1 MKEIKCPKCGNV
13 ISVDDADFAAILS
26 QVRTAEFNAELA
38 RRVEDVKR
46 LQKAEDA
53 RRSVEAEAAHKLEL
67 SSKQMEIERLKQQL
81 SVWEGQKKLEVS
93 NLQARYKLEIE
104 AKDKE
109 VAFYKDFKAKRTV
122 KLLGEDLEQHCY
134 KLYNQMLSP
143 VMPSAIFDKDNVA
156 VKEGDDTKGSKGDFI
171 FRDYEDG
178 AEYVSIMFE
187 MKNEGDETATKHK
200 NADFFDQL
208 DKNRRKKDCEFAVLV
223 SMLEAD
229 NDLYN
234 DGIVV
239 APGFDKM
246 YVVRPDNFIPIITL
260 LVQTSKKA
268 VGYKKQLIDAR
279 RQTMDITNFEDTL
292 EAFKAGFSRNYELAS
307 KQFQKAI
314 EEIDT
319 TIRHLQA
326 VKENLTKSENN
337 LRLANDKAEDLT
349 IKKLT
354 RGNPTMKAA
363 FEDAR
368 ARKAESEGPDDQ

>member
-53 RRSVEAEAAHKLEL
+53 RRSVEAEAAHKQEL

-93 NLQARYKLEIE
+93 NLQARYKLEME

-134 KLYNQMLSP
+134 KLYNQMLRP
-143 VMPSAIFDKDNVA
+143 VMPTAVFDKDNVA
-156 VKEGDDTKGSKGDFI
+156 VKDGDDTKGSKGDFI

-178 AEYVSIMFE
+178 TEYVSIMFE

>member
-93 NLQARYKLEIE
+93 NLQARYKLEME

-134 KLYNQMLSP
+134 KLYNQMLRP
-143 VMPSAIFDKDNVA
+143 VMPSAVFDKDNVA
-156 VKEGDDTKGSKGDFI
+156 VKDGDDTKGSKGDFI

-178 AEYVSIMFE
+178 TEYVSIMFE

-292 EAFKAGFSRNYELAS
+292 EEFKAGFSRNYELAS

>member
-93 NLQARYKLEIE
+93 NLQARYKLEME

-134 KLYNQMLSP
+134 KLYNQMLRP
-143 VMPSAIFDKDNVA
+143 VMPSAVFDKDNVA
-156 VKEGDDTKGSKGDFI
+156 VKDGDDTKGSKGDFI

-178 AEYVSIMFE
+178 TEYVSIMFE

-223 SMLEAD
+223 SMLESD

-314 EEIDT
+314 DEIDT

>member
-26 QVRTAEFNAELA
+26 QVRTAEFDAELA

-93 NLQARYKLEIE
+93 NLQARYKLEME

-134 KLYNQMLSP
+134 KLYNQMLRP

-156 VKEGDDTKGSKGDFI
+156 VKDGDDTKGSKGDFI

-178 AEYVSIMFE
+178 TEYVSIMFE

-223 SMLEAD
+223 SMLESD

-268 VGYKKQLIDAR
+268 IGYKKQLIDAR

>member
-93 NLQARYKLEIE
+93 NLQARYKLEME

-134 KLYNQMLSP
+134 KLYNQMLRP
-143 VMPSAIFDKDNVA
+143 VMPSAVFDKDNVA
-156 VKEGDDTKGSKGDFI
+156 VKDGDDTKGSKGDFI

-178 AEYVSIMFE
+178 TEYVSIMFE

>member
-1 MKEIKCPKCGNV
+1 M

-93 NLQARYKLEIE
+93 NLQARYKLEME

-134 KLYNQMLSP
+134 KLYNQMLRP

-156 VKEGDDTKGSKGDFI
+156 VKDGDDTKGSKGDFI

-178 AEYVSIMFE
+178 TEYVSIMFE

-223 SMLEAD
+223 SMLESD

-268 VGYKKQLIDAR
+268 IGYKKQLIDAR